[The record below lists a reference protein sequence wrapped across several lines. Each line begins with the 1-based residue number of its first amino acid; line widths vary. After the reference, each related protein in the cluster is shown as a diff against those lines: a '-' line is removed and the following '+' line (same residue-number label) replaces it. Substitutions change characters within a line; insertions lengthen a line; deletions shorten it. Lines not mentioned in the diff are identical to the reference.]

1 MSLQTGST
9 AIPMI
14 IKKKSVMDQSG
25 EVLLSQA
32 LYEMFRGFNSYV
44 EVLKYFDDIKA
55 TFPGRID
62 QFGDYEDK
70 YFAYYMYKIVN
81 EKKSKV
87 NRKESRESNREKEK
101 KYQEELDKY
110 NKLEE
115 DG

>member
-1 MSLQTGST
+1 
-9 AIPMI
+9 
-14 IKKKSVMDQSG
+14 MDQSG

-32 LYEMFRGFNSYV
+32 LYEMFRDFNSYV

-55 TFPGRID
+55 GFPGRID
-62 QFGDYEDK
+62 QFGDSEDK
-70 YFAYYMYKIVN
+70 FFAYYISTIVN
-81 EKKSKV
+81 EKKAKAR
-87 NRKESRESNREKEK
+87 RKEIREINHEKEK